1 MGGSIIGNAVQ
12 VFVRMVFIVNLCI
25 VGDLGDIRHGGLG
38 TLVDGGVVFQLV
50 GIGRGGHNIAGP
62 AKAIHTHIH
71 RYGCLQLIRCFGGD
85 SHVIIHP
92 RITGGVIAGHAVLGA
107 VRVNAV
113 LHVYVEIGAHIGLGV
128 GGSVHIL
135 AHGGGIL
142 GAVVVGVRPG
152 IVLMAV
158 SQQHI
163 MHLSVSTGAGNVHPV
178 VGVVCVIGA
187 VVDAAGGDGNPLAGA
202 VIPVCIHHGAGG
214 RVYLVEGLTADRGH
228 SLGGLHG
235 GVGVSRHNRVRLCR
249 VLGGIDRGSGAE
261 GNSQRH
267 NTGDCL
273 QNCIA
278 FHTRYSFMVFLFG
291 V

>member
-1 MGGSIIGNAVQ
+1 
-12 VFVRMVFIVNLCI
+12 
-25 VGDLGDIRHGGLG
+25 
-38 TLVDGGVVFQLV
+38 
-50 GIGRGGHNIAGP
+50 
-62 AKAIHTHIH
+62 
-71 RYGCLQLIRCFGGD
+71 
-85 SHVIIHP
+85 
-92 RITGGVIAGHAVLGA
+92 
-107 VRVNAV
+107 
-113 LHVYVEIGAHIGLGV
+113 
-128 GGSVHIL
+128 
-135 AHGGGIL
+135 
-142 GAVVVGVRPG
+142 
-152 IVLMAV
+152 
-158 SQQHI
+158 

-202 VIPVCIHHGAGG
+202 VIPVCIHHGAGSG
-214 RVYLVEGLTADRGH
+214 IDLVEGLAADRGH

>member
-12 VFVRMVFIVNLCI
+12 LLIGMVLVIDAGI
-25 VGDLGDIRHGGLG
+25 VGDLGDIHHGSLG
-38 TLVDGGVVFQLV
+38 TLVNGGVVLQLV
-50 GIGRGGHNIAGP
+50 GIGRGGNHVAG
-62 AKAIHTHIH
+62 ATETVHAHVHGD
-71 RYGCLQLIRCFGGD
+71 GCLQLVGCLGGYC
-85 SHVIIHP
+85 HVIIHAE
-92 RITGGVIAGHAVLGA
+92 ITGGVVAGHAALGA

-113 LHVYVEIGAHIGLGV
+113 LHVHVEIGAHVGLGV

-142 GAVVVGVRPG
+142 GAVVVGVHTG
-152 IVLMAV
+152 IVLVTV

-163 MHLSVSTGAGNVHPV
+163 MHLGVSAGAGNVHAV
-178 VGVVCVIGA
+178 VGIVGIVGA
-187 VVDAAGGDGNPLAGA
+187 VVDAAGGDGNPIAGTVIAVGIYYRTGDCVDFIKCLA
-202 VIPVCIHHGAGG
+202 
-214 RVYLVEGLTADRGH
+214 TDRGYYNR
-228 SLGGLHG
+228 GLHG